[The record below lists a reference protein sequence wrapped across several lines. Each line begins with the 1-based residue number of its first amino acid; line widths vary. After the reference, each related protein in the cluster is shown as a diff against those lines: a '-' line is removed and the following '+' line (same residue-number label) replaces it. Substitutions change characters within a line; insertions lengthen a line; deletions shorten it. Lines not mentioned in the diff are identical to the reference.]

1 MDLCEVF
8 KALGDETRLRI
19 MYLLMRQEL
28 CVCVICEAL
37 RLPQPTVSKHLHR
50 LRLAGLIRCRR
61 ISQWCFYRISDA
73 FACAPLHDCL
83 KRLFGSSQRYA
94 DDLLRLK
101 ELLDADVCCEQLLQK
116 QEHQR
121 TP

>member
-1 MDLCEVF
+1 MDLCDVF

-19 MYLLMRQEL
+19 MYLLTRQEL

-73 FACAPLHDCL
+73 FARAPLYDCL
-83 KRLFGSSQRYA
+83 LKLGDSDHRYA
-94 DDLLRLK
+94 EDLRRLN
-101 ELLDADVCCEQLLQK
+101 EMLDANVCCEQLLQK
-116 QEHQR
+116 EDHTR
-121 TP
+121 

>member
-19 MYLLMRQEL
+19 MFLLTRQEL

-37 RLPQPTVSKHLHR
+37 RIPQPTASKHLHR

-61 ISQWCFYRISDA
+61 ISQWCFYRISET
-73 FACAPLHDCL
+73 FAASPMYECL
-83 KRLFGSSQRYA
+83 EKLCDGSRQSAEDIKRLA
-94 DDLLRLK
+94 
-101 ELLDADVCCEQLLQK
+101 ELLDNNICCEQLLQK
-116 QEHQR
+116 QER
-121 TP
+121 L